1 MDLSHLFTAF
11 ILLAGALI
19 VASAGTLALDA
30 AYNDTQER
38 YNASSG
44 SSSTTDSLE
53 TGKGLSSTVA
63 TLIPLF
69 GYMAVPLGIIGLLL
83 AVGWKS
89 VNSGLSSMGAR

>member
-30 AYNDTQER
+30 AYSDTQER
-38 YNASSG
+38 YDASS
-44 SSSTTDSLE
+44 STSTTDSLE
-53 TGKGLSSTVA
+53 TGKDLSSTVA

-89 VNSGLSSMGAR
+89 VNRGLSSMGAR